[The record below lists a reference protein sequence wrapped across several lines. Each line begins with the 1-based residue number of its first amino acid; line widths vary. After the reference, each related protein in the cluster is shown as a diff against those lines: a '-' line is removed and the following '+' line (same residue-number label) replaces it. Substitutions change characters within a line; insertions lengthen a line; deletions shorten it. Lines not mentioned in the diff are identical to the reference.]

1 MHDDRAR
8 LESPDPAHR
17 SRPIGPRLPPTP
29 CFQPS
34 APPPAPHLRILLSA
48 LVPLPLPP
56 HTRQL
61 ITPTTR
67 TMKKFHNRGHR
78 RNITKA
84 RRHTTKKKKQARLV
98 DRRPIGSW
106 YSMTSWDSLHPE
118 IRASIVRRQAREEKA
133 RLAANAAAIA
143 ARVSR
148 AARATHVDGV
158 LGLGPNAAGDA
169 DAASLAAAAEPTSS
183 DHVGVPVRAAA
194 NQNVGGD
201 KNGSGG
207 GGGDR

>member
-1 MHDDRAR
+1 MAR
-8 LESPDPAHR
+8 LGKPRPRDR

-29 CFQPS
+29 CFQPP
-34 APPPAPHLRILLSA
+34 APPPASHLRILLSA

-78 RNITKA
+78 SNITQG

-98 DRRPIGSW
+98 GRRPIGSW

-118 IRASIVRRQAREEKA
+118 IRASIMRRQAREEKA
-133 RLAANAAAIA
+133 RLAANAAANA
-143 ARVSR
+143 ARVSVLLD
-148 AARATHVDGV
+148 TGHV
-158 LGLGPNAAGDA
+158 N
-169 DAASLAAAAEPTSS
+169 
-183 DHVGVPVRAAA
+183 
-194 NQNVGGD
+194 
-201 KNGSGG
+201 
-207 GGGDR
+207 DRVK